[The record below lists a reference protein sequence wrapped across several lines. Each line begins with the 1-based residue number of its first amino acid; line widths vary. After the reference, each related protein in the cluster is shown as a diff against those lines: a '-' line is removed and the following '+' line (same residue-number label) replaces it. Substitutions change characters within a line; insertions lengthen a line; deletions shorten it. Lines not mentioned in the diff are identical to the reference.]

1 MQIAETR
8 TLSAARAH
16 RPSGLLAWFRLAFA
30 ARRQR
35 HDLARLPP
43 EVLRDIGITAE
54 EARRE
59 ATRPVWD
66 VPSHWLR

>member
-1 MQIAETR
+1 MHTAETR
-8 TLSAARAH
+8 TLSAARGH
-16 RPSGLLAWFRLAFA
+16 RPSGLLAWLRLALA

-35 HDLARLPP
+35 HDLSRLPP

-59 ATRPVWD
+59 AGKPVWD